1 MTTGKLANN
10 GMAGLVKKHGDKFE
24 WFQQYRPPELKET
37 NWFRANLSNE
47 IKYENT
53 TFEMKILSWSL
64 KFNRLLK

>member
-37 NWFRANLSNE
+37 N
-47 IKYENT
+47 
-53 TFEMKILSWSL
+53 
-64 KFNRLLK
+64 